1 MQSFQLKSIAVAAF
15 GPSLL
20 YGIADGAI
28 VPVVALSAR
37 GLGADVPTAAL
48 MITVLGIGSLV
59 TNIPASLI
67 TARFGEKWAI
77 VGAAL
82 WCAGAMALAATAPNL
97 AVFAAA
103 VFMVG
108 MASAVFY
115 LARQSYLTEA
125 VPYRMRARALS
136 TLGGVMR
143 IGMFI
148 GPFLGAGAMH
158 FVGLHGAYWVGVVA
172 LLAAAALGLRLP
184 ELEPTGAG
192 QSQPGQP
199 KPSGPPTPR
208 PLRAILA
215 DHRRVFLTVGS
226 GVLMVGAVRS
236 ARQVVLPL
244 WAENIGLNPTMT
256 AVIYGLS
263 GAVDMLVFYPAGRIM
278 DRHGRAWVAV
288 PSMLIMGLSL
298 LLLPLASDAIG
309 LLVAALL
316 VGFGN
321 GIGSG
326 LIMTLGADYAPPNA
340 RAGFLGIWRLF
351 NDAGAMSGP
360 AILSA
365 VTAAA
370 TLAVGI
376 AGTGVLALLAAAV
389 LWLSINRGKPDLERA
404 AAGR

>member
-1 MQSFQLKSIAVAAF
+1 MGGVEPQPFRLKSIAVAAF

-20 YGIADGAI
+20 YGIAEGAI

-37 GLGADVPTAAL
+37 SLGADVPTAAL

-59 TNIPASLI
+59 TNIPASI
-67 TARFGEKWAI
+67 VTARFGEKWAI
-77 VGAAL
+77 VAAAL
-82 WCAGAMALAATAPNL
+82 WCAGAMVLAAMAPNL

-125 VPYRMRARALS
+125 VPIRMRARALS

-148 GPFLGAGAMH
+148 GPFLGAGAMYLM
-158 FVGLHGAYWVGVVA
+158 GLAGAYWVGVVA
-172 LLAAAALGLRLP
+172 LLAAAVLGLQLP
-184 ELEPTGAG
+184 ELQVPPAG
-192 QSQPGQP
+192 RQTTPAP
-199 KPSGPPTPR
+199 PR
-208 PLRAILA
+208 PKLGAILTA
-215 DHRRVFLTVGS
+215 HRKVFLTVGT

-244 WAENIGLNPTMT
+244 WAEHIGLSPTEA

-278 DRHGRAWVAV
+278 DRHGRTWVAV
-288 PSMLIMGLSL
+288 PSMAIMGVSL
-298 LLLPLASDAIG
+298 LLLPSTNNTEG
-309 LLVAALL
+309 LLAAALL

-326 LIMTLGADYAPPNA
+326 LVMTLGADYAPPNA
-340 RAGFLGIWRLF
+340 RAEFLGFWRLLT
-351 NDAGAMSGP
+351 DAGTMSGP
-360 AILSA
+360 ALLSA
-365 VTAAA
+365 VTAAT
-370 TLAVGI
+370 TLAIGI
-376 AGTGVLALLAAAV
+376 SGTGVLALLAGVV
-389 LWLSINRGKPDLERA
+389 LLLSIGPGRPGRERA
-404 AAGR
+404 AVAR